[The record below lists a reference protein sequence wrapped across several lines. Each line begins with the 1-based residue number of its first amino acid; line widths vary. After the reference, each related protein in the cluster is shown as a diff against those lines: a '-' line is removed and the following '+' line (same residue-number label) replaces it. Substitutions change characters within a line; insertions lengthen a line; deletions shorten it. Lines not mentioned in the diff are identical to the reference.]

1 MFQLHLY
8 VLCFNSFSS
17 NGNLST
23 ETLRI
28 KLIKCQFKQMED
40 QAMQSKN
47 KLKSKSRE
55 ELQKNEIYRARDMK

>member
-8 VLCFNSFSS
+8 VLCFNSFSFD
-17 NGNLST
+17 GNLST

-28 KLIKCQFKQMED
+28 KLIKCQFKQMEN

-55 ELQKNEIYRARDMK
+55 ELQKNEIYRATAMK